1 MKRISVYIRGMW
13 RFIVVEKYVAY
24 SPERNANDGWTVCD
38 ACLYGSPPVSSL
50 VRMTSHNQGLF
61 HLICINCTKR
71 AMRLMSVKECNNY
84 ASNWH
89 LTLHCIRGVLLHRL
103 DLLYLLLLKNDN
115 FASFC
120 CSECGSCFLIR
131 HFIDCCHVMFFG
143 GWVRVCCL
151 IRWSEL
157 LWLELILV
165 TNLKH

>member
-1 MKRISVYIRGMW
+1 VCISEACGGLLLLKNMLL
-13 RFIVVEKYVAY
+13 IVQKETLMMVEQFVMH
-24 SPERNANDGWTVCD
+24 VFMV
-38 ACLYGSPPVSSL
+38 LPVSSL

-61 HLICINCTKR
+61 HLICINCMKR